1 MPIFNPITL
10 DRFFEPGSHNLTEKS
25 SVPVKV
31 DQPIPRRN
39 MSPALYATPQ
49 TAPLP
54 PETPLSPSSFSPV
67 SPYVINH
74 KRRGPRL
81 SSAENSL
88 PDANCGPQLPE
99 SSGKSVEETKE
110 KREAVERVREKVL
123 ETTRLEVV
131 REELDDA
138 ERGSEADEFFE
149 LHESLSVISE
159 DGSGVDRSWQP
170 DTSVGEFYDACEVTF
185 YFTETMSEGSE
196 TFPSNRINNIE
207 AELRE
212 IRLTLLME
220 IEKRKQAEQTLQVL
234 QKQWLRLSHQ
244 LSLLGFSLPQ
254 PQLMKSES
262 NENTENS
269 SFESD
274 PVEELCRQISI
285 SRLVNDAVSKGISR
299 AEVAAEMESVLQSKN
314 FEISRLM
321 DRVQYYE
328 AANREMSQR
337 NQEAVEV
344 ARQQRNKRRIRQ
356 KWIWASVGLAVT
368 LSSAAIAWSYIPS
381 RSTPTEQKDAL
392 STDK

>member
-10 DRFFEPGSHNLTEKS
+10 DRFFEPDSHNLTEKL

-31 DQPIPRRN
+31 DQPIPHRN

-81 SSAENSL
+81 SSAENTL
-88 PDANCGPQLPE
+88 PDTNCGPRLPE
-99 SSGKSVEETKE
+99 SSGKLVEEMKE
-110 KREAVERVREKVL
+110 KREVIERVREKVL

-131 REELDDA
+131 REDIDDA

-149 LHESLSVISE
+149 LHESLSITSE

-170 DTSVGEFYDACEVTF
+170 DSSVGEFYDACE
-185 YFTETMSEGSE
+185 ETMSEGSE

-220 IEKRKQAEQTLQVL
+220 MEKRKHAEQTLQVL
-234 QKQWLRLSHQ
+234 QNQWIRLRHQ
-244 LSLLGFSLPQ
+244 LSLLGLSLPQ
-254 PQLMKSES
+254 PQLMKPEI

-285 SRLVNDAVSKGISR
+285 SRLVTDAVSKGISR
-299 AEVAAEMESVLQSKN
+299 AEVVAEMESVLQSKN

-337 NQEAVEV
+337 NQEAIEV

-368 LSSAAIAWSYIPS
+368 LSSAAIAWSYLPS
-381 RSTPTEQKDAL
+381 RSVPSEQKDTL
-392 STDK
+392 SREK